1 MKKFTYILITIIIFL
16 ISCEEDD
23 PVYPKPDIPDSLKYV
38 IPKYIYNGSTFA
50 FVYND
55 KIIKTKI
62 LDIECFESQ
71 KGMILEEQATRSGI
85 SSDSALA
92 LGIKAKALADSLI
105 LGKEIK
111 IIRDSTRIDYD
122 SWGRLYRYVEVDGMR
137 YDSIMIERNLIVV
150 PK

>member
-92 LGIKAKALADSLI
+92 LGIKAKTLADSLI

>member
-1 MKKFTYILITIIIFL
+1 MKKFTYILITITLFL
-16 ISCEEDD
+16 ISCGEED

-38 IPKYIYNGSTFA
+38 VPKYIYNGSTFA

-62 LDIECFESQ
+62 LDIECFESEN
-71 KGMILEEQATRSGI
+71 GIILEEQATRAGI

-92 LGIKAKALADSLI
+92 LGIKAKVLADSLI

-122 SWGRLYRYVEVDGMR
+122 SWGRLYRYVEVDGKR
-137 YDSIMIERNLIVV
+137 FDSIMIERNLIVIF
-150 PK
+150 K